1 MGSFVEINLINE
13 NPKDQLEKAN
23 AIVKNFTEE
32 DKKIVL
38 TKNEML
44 VKIIPLIAIK
54 KQIKIKI
61 KMVDDI
67 WNITLEGRNYV

>member
-23 AIVKNFTEE
+23 AIVKNFAEE
-32 DKKIVL
+32 DKKILL

-61 KMVDDI
+61 KIVEDI

>member
-38 TKNEML
+38 TK
-44 VKIIPLIAIK
+44 K
-54 KQIKIKI
+54 
-61 KMVDDI
+61 
-67 WNITLEGRNYV
+67 